1 MHETVD
7 AGLSAKTVHVWVS
20 DFVLE
25 EVQRLETVIIDENG
39 ISISGTDLMGTGF
52 NLNEFVDS

>member
-7 AGLSAKTVHVWVS
+7 TGRTAKIVHVWVS

-25 EVQRLETVIIDENG
+25 QMQGLDENG
-39 ISISGTDLMGTGF
+39 ISMSGTDLMLTGF
-52 NLNEFVDS
+52 ILNEFVDS